1 MHRIE
6 LTEID
11 RKKISELGKIKTPS
25 LWQPIE
31 TAPKD
36 GTEVDL
42 WARPYTG
49 SAMRLCSMW
58 WTDSTGWRSDVRN
71 PYTEEIANKGATHW
85 MFLPEPPK

>member
-6 LTEID
+6 LTEIE

-49 SAMRLCSMW
+49 VACGGRTQQGGEL
-58 WTDSTGWRSDVRN
+58 TFAIRILR
-71 PYTEEIANKGATHW
+71 K
-85 MFLPEPPK
+85 